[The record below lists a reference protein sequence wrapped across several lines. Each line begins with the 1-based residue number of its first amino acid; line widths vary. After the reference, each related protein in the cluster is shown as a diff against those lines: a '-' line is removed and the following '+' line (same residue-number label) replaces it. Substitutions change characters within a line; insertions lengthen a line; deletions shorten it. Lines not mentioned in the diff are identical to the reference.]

1 MTGFASKSHDMRRTA
16 KTTVFPQSNALA
28 IAQVYEL
35 TQAEMTC
42 HGLQPIHFVP
52 NPLTRTIRRW
62 SSAAKDRAQSAE
74 DCKER
79 EPCWTVDA
87 NLFARIAYDSKGN
100 HTQHESNQ
108 IE

>member
-1 MTGFASKSHDMRRTA
+1 MTRFASESYDMRRTA
-16 KTTVFPQSNALA
+16 KTTVFPQSDAPA
-28 IAQVYEL
+28 IAQVCEL

-42 HGLQPIHFVP
+42 HWLQPIHFVS

-62 SSAAKDRAQSAE
+62 SSAAEDRAQSAE

-79 EPCWTVDA
+79 EPCWTIDA
-87 NLFARIAYDSKGN
+87 NLFARIAYDSEGN